1 MKKTKASK
9 HRKQGNI
16 FQFIREE
23 KNSPVCMGCG
33 ILEQSQLFMK
43 SSVFFMRPG
52 SPLEVLAVY
61 SMYDF
66 CQVTLQLLLSRSS
79 YFSFKG
85 FHSISLRNSDASY
98 LADLLYYC
106 VSLSQHYSSVR
117 YHCTLFH
124 WFRHS
129 RKRSVFR
136 RNHQTLV
143 KLD

>member
-1 MKKTKASK
+1 MKETKASK

-43 SSVFFMRPG
+43 SSVFFFFFMRPG

-66 CQVTLQLLLSRSS
+66 CQVTLQLLLFRCLTSAS
-79 YFSFKG
+79 KG
-85 FHSISLRNSDASY
+85 FIPYLLAIVMLAIWQICCTIVSASLNITPVSGTTVHFFTGSAI
-98 LADLLYYC
+98 LGKGVFFC
-106 VSLSQHYSSVR
+106 VII
-117 YHCTLFH
+117 
-124 WFRHS
+124 
-129 RKRSVFR
+129 R
-136 RNHQTLV
+136 RW
-143 KLD
+143 